1 MVLRMTIK
9 VSDSSKGNAKRSLNV
24 DVMAEQMWEEST
36 GLGIHHTAQQS
47 LTNPSLDNLLNPCM
61 GDCPLLMGLINKI

>member
-1 MVLRMTIK
+1 MSIK
-9 VSDSSKGNAKRSLNV
+9 VSDSSKGNAKRSSYA
-24 DVMAEQMWEEST
+24 DVMAEQRWEEST

-61 GDCPLLMGLINKI
+61 GDCPLSMGPINEI